1 MIGAPEQGCP
11 SIPGPLNS
19 AFPAP
24 TQWAPEQSAIRSAA
38 HARGATIATESDQYV
53 ESASSN
59 PLGGSTPP
67 APSRSRP
74 RSTVAP
80 GLLLTLA
87 LGFWGLRRQGSMWRD
102 EVVTYDVAHR
112 APTDLWQTLGNAD
125 AVHGLYYLLMHG
137 LFRLSQLFRLFH
149 DADPL
154 LVLRVPSVLAM
165 GAATVGVA
173 LLGRRLAG
181 PRAGLLAGV
190 VFAVLPSVQRQAQ
203 EGRSYAMVCALVV
216 WATYLLVV
224 AVQAPRGRRGRR
236 TRRLWCGYGALM
248 LLACLLHEF
257 AVFAL
262 PAHAVTVPGAA
273 RRAWAAAAGGV
284 VVGVAP
290 LVALSQRQQAQVDWL
305 HFDAGAY
312 AGAAGLCALGV
323 CCAVLHRMSAPGE
336 EGRWPALVRPALA
349 LLVVPVSLLMLLAP
363 LKPLFTERY
372 VMYGMAGVALL
383 VGALLDRAL
392 SGGRGLV
399 AVAVV
404 TAGAALA
411 ALFPV
416 ALNLRTPAGRLDD
429 SIAAAHAIRAVGG
442 EGDAVVYMPLR
453 RRVWSLAAP
462 GAVRELRD
470 IALDRSPVASD
481 TLYGTEVPADVI
493 RGRMRA
499 EPRIVLVTDP
509 SGRTD
514 DRIERE
520 TVKWDVITSRFE
532 KCRSW
537 SGQGARVTLYARP
550 GRC

>member
-19 AFPAP
+19 AFPARLGARSSQP
-24 TQWAPEQSAIRSAA
+24 FVPQRTYGEPAITAEA
-38 HARGATIATESDQYV
+38 DQYV
-53 ESASSN
+53 EPAPST
-59 PLGGSTPP
+59 PPGGSAPP
-67 APSRSRP
+67 APSRGRP
-74 RSTVAP
+74 GPTVAP

-112 APTDLWQTLGNAD
+112 APTDLWRTLGNAD

-137 LFRLSQLFRLFH
+137 LFRLSQLFPLFH

-173 LLGRRLAG
+173 LLGWRLAG

-236 TRRLWCGYGALM
+236 ARRLWCGYGALM

-273 RRAWAAAAGGV
+273 RRAWVAAAGGV

-290 LVALSQRQQAQVDWL
+290 LVVLSQRQQAQVDWL
-305 HFDAGAY
+305 HFDSAAY

-323 CCAVLHRMSAPGE
+323 CCAVLLRMSAPD

-383 VGALLDRAL
+383 IGALLDRAL
-392 SGGRGLV
+392 SGGRGVV

-404 TAGAALA
+404 AAGAALA
-411 ALFPV
+411 ALLPV

-429 SIAAAHAIRAVGG
+429 SVAAAHAIRAVGR

-462 GAVRELRD
+462 GAVSGLRD
-470 IALDRSPVASD
+470 IALDRSPVDSD

-514 DRIERE
+514 DRIARE
-520 TVKWDVITSRFE
+520 TVKRNVIGSRFE

-537 SGQGARVTLYARP
+537 SGRGARVTLYARP